1 MVASKVRKTKKK
13 RVLRKKPFGKKGYSN
28 LMELFLSFLNIV
40 KIFQW
45 KTKHYSEHISAD
57 QYYESMEKTVDTFI
71 EVYLSKSQQVQN
83 TIFEQM
89 RTYPFAEKNITTNQQ
104 MQSKLYVFRTFLNE
118 MNLYLDEVADA
129 DLLNLRDELLVHL
142 QQFLYRLHLK

>member
-1 MVASKVRKTKKK
+1 M
-13 RVLRKKPFGKKGYSN
+13 
-28 LMELFLSFLNIV
+28 
-40 KIFQW
+40 
-45 KTKHYSEHISAD
+45 
-57 QYYESMEKTVDTFI
+57 
-71 EVYLSKSQQVQN
+71 QN